1 MRHALLV
8 PSLLLL
14 ACPGARPPGV
24 DRLRLQLDWV
34 PEPEFGGIYA
44 ALERGYFREERL
56 EVEVVKGSAGVA
68 TPQLVASGQ
77 VELGVMAAEQL
88 LTARGRGA
96 PLVAVFAA
104 FQTNPLALMVHA
116 GHPARSL
123 EEVWR
128 GSGPVAVEPGQSFV
142 RFLSK
147 RFGTTPRLV
156 PYQGALATFQADPSL
171 AQQCFA
177 SAEPVQMELAKVPVR
192 VFTVAEGGFDPYNG
206 VVATSERVLAER
218 GDAVRRFVR
227 ALRRGWEA
235 YLAEPAAYN
244 PAIARLNP
252 AMSLEAM
259 NLAATR
265 LRPLVESAA
274 TRRAGL
280 GAMEARR
287 WEELSA
293 QLVDLGVLSRP
304 AEAARLFLNP

>member
-1 MRHALLV
+1 MRQAFV
-8 PSLLLL
+8 AFSVLLLS
-14 ACPGARPPGV
+14 CRGGQPPGV
-24 DRLRLQLDWV
+24 DKLRLQLDWV

-44 ALERGYFREERL
+44 ALERGFFREERL

-68 TPQLVASGQ
+68 TPQLVSSGQ

-88 LTARGRGA
+88 LAARARGG

-104 FQTNPLALMVHA
+104 FQTNPLAMMVHA

-128 GSGPVAVEPGQSFV
+128 GAGPVAVEPGQSFV

-147 RFGTTPRLV
+147 RYGTTPRLV
-156 PYQGALATFQADPSL
+156 PYQGALATFQADPTL

-192 VFTVAEGGFDPYNG
+192 VFTVAESGFDPYNG
-206 VVATSERVLAER
+206 VVATSEKVLAER

-235 YLAEPAAYN
+235 YLAEPAAFN

-252 AMSLEAM
+252 AMPVEAM
-259 NLAATR
+259 NLAAQR
-265 LRPLVESAA
+265 LRPLMESAA
-274 TRRAGL
+274 TGRSGL

-304 AEAARLFLNP
+304 AETARLFLNP